1 MKATRSGGVDM
12 LWWRCMT
19 WHGCI
24 CCWVGGNVFMTCA
37 AWVCQREQEAG
48 AGKHEI
54 QQFERGRTPW
64 EFTGTLWNMV
74 KRCSQTEE
82 LCEQLFDVVRTYRRA
97 ASTDI
102 RQELS
107 RASWC
112 EVGAISTLRCS
123 YGTGMGC
130 WSAYLEWRELT
141 AVAGQ
146 DGLEGQIG
154 EINRWSKLANT
165 ARGKAISSRNQ
176 LSEHAWQIQI
186 QLPEDLQCE
195 AISGGGSV
203 LRDSNQIYFFR
214 SVAQFSEKLKKPLY
228 NMATD
233 YRRL

>member
-24 CCWVGGNVFMTCA
+24 CCWVGRNVFMTCA
-37 AWVCQREQEAG
+37 AWVCQREQAAG
-48 AGKHEI
+48 AGKQEI
-54 QQFERGRTPW
+54 QQYERGRTPW
-64 EFTGTLWNMV
+64 EFTETLWNMV
-74 KRCSQTEE
+74 KWCSKTED

-97 ASTDI
+97 PSTDI

-107 RASWC
+107 WASWC

-123 YGTGMGC
+123 YGTGMRC
-130 WSAYLEWRELT
+130 WSAYLGWRELT
-141 AVAGQ
+141 AAAGQ

-165 ARGKAISSRNQ
+165 AGGKAISSRNP
-176 LSEHAWQIQI
+176 LSEYAWWLYV
-186 QLPEDLQCE
+186 QLPEDLQCG

-203 LRDSNQIYFFR
+203 LRDSKQIYFFR
-214 SVAQFSEKLKKPLY
+214 SVEQFSEKLEKGLY
-228 NMATD
+228 SMATD